1 MITFAIL
8 ILIVAKALPGLN
20 THISSIHVTRI
31 TSIVFLFASALSLN
45 SLNLESIG
53 SGIGLYSGLFQV
65 TTISQLIEIFLF
77 MVGGGILIA
86 WPQIKQIN
94 YLPYQPKA
102 LFLGPLSLSHRG
114 LASVEKKKDAPA
126 TQDPKDPRVLNIN
139 STTTSN
145 VVGPAS
151 LEVGEKNTLLL
162 LRTDKHS
169 TDYSLVV
176 LFSSLGSSLLISSY
190 DLISIYLSIE
200 LQSFGLYVLSTLY
213 RDSETSTSAGLKY
226 FLLGGLSSCIILL
239 GIGIIYSYT
248 GTTSLESLY
257 IINSIIDVNQQY
269 FITYPAQLGTLAN
282 FNSIFSIGSSLGVA
296 TCNLLALGGE
306 GATFTYPGLLQSV
319 GEVGSYGIS
328 LGLILI
334 FIGFLFKI
342 AAAPLH
348 NWSPDVY
355 DGTPTIVTTWLTII
369 PKIAILFILLELQ
382 VNLGS
387 FGLLG
392 IKTIIVNSGYIIK
405 TLLLISSTLSLI
417 IGSLLGL
424 AQIRIKRL
432 LAYSTIS
439 HIGFILLALAVNTEQ
454 SIDSF
459 IFYIIQYTITN
470 LNIFLVILGL
480 TYCLS
485 LNSNHLP
492 LGLHNPL
499 GSWRNNPSPT
509 YGGLPLLAPYFF
521 MRSFYKKKSKGQLL
535 AQPTLRRGR
544 VDSLPEDYS
553 YSTLRRF
560 LRLEEKTANK
570 YYSTPLLSSSPC
582 KAGGEGG
589 YSYGGSYGEKAGADA
604 LHKDISFI
612 SEFKGLFFTNP
623 LLSLSLAISLF
634 SMAGIP
640 PLLGFFSKQLVLYS
654 ALQNGYY
661 FISFIAIIV
670 SVISC
675 SYYLQIIKLLFTPSP
690 NKPLDL
696 YFFLNLKNK
705 NYSCYSPRSAP
716 IRGGSK
722 AGGGLGQ
729 KSSTYSSSCEAG
741 VAGVAV
747 APAYA
752 TPATATAASAPT
764 EQEDEI
770 ILTNT
775 HSYLISTLTFSI
787 LLFFIKPS
795 LILNSTQLL
804 SLSLFY
810 I

>member
-31 TSIVFLFASALSLN
+31 TSIVFLFAGALSLN

-53 SGIGLYSGLFQV
+53 SGIGIYSGLFQV
-65 TTISQLIEIFLF
+65 TSISQLIEIFLF
-77 MVGGGILIA
+77 MIGGGILIA
-86 WPQIKQIN
+86 WPQIKYN
-94 YLPYQPKA
+94 LYLPLTPTPHSCPSHSSGGEGKA
-102 LFLGPLSLSHRG
+102 QLHLTPAGSAVSATAFPSSKAGVAVPHSCEGEESDLEKFTLFL
-114 LASVEKKKDAPA
+114 
-126 TQDPKDPRVLNIN
+126 
-139 STTTSN
+139 
-145 VVGPAS
+145 
-151 LEVGEKNTLLL
+151 
-162 LRTDKHS
+162 TDKHS

-190 DLISIYLSIE
+190 DLISVYLSIE

-213 RDSETSTSAGLKY
+213 RDSESSTSAGLKY

-239 GIGIIYSYT
+239 GTGIIYSYT
-248 GTTSLESLY
+248 GTTNLESLY
-257 IINSIIDVNQQY
+257 IINSVIDVNQQY
-269 FITYPAQLGTLAN
+269 IIMNNQ
-282 FNSIFSIGSSLGVA
+282 
-296 TCNLLALGGE
+296 C
-306 GATFTYPGLLQSV
+306 
-319 GEVGSYGIS
+319 IS
-328 LGLILI
+328 LGLSLI

-382 VNLGS
+382 VKLGS
-387 FGLLG
+387 FGLGGSNYFPLPYAPLELDPSFNSLG
-392 IKTIIVNSGYIIK
+392 GGAPMGGIAELKTIIINSSGYPLK
-405 TLLLISSTLSLI
+405 TLLLISATLSLI

-424 AQIRIKRL
+424 AQIKIKRL

-480 TYCLS
+480 TYCLPCS
-485 LNSNHLP
+485 E
-492 LGLHNPL
+492 G
-499 GSWRNNPSPT
+499 
-509 YGGLPLLAPYFF
+509 A
-521 MRSFYKKKSKGQLL
+521 
-535 AQPTLRRGR
+535 ATLRPGL
-544 VDSLPEDYS
+544 SL
-553 YSTLRRF
+553 
-560 LRLEEKTANK
+560 
-570 YYSTPLLSSSPC
+570 C
-582 KAGGEGG
+582 KAVGVAKLGINKGN
-589 YSYGGSYGEKAGADA
+589 
-604 LHKDISFI
+604 KDISFI
-612 SEFKGLFFTNP
+612 SEFKGLFFSNP
-623 LLSLSLAISLF
+623 LLSLSLAVSLF

-640 PLLGFFSKQLVLYS
+640 PLIGFFSKQLVLYS

-661 FISFIAIIV
+661 FISVLAIIV

-675 SYYLQIIKLLFTPSP
+675 SYYLQIIKILLTKSTSIGALQHSP
-690 NKPLDL
+690 
-696 YFFLNLKNK
+696 
-705 NYSCYSPRSAP
+705 SCYSE
-716 IRGGSK
+716 GGI
-722 AGGGLGQ
+722 G
-729 KSSTYSSSCEAG
+729 
-741 VAGVAV
+741 
-747 APAYA
+747 
-752 TPATATAASAPT
+752 PATASPSPQLGLLLGVGKAGPSPLEGEANHSLSVGAVISGTEGVAAPT
-764 EQEDEI
+764 PIPSESEVYWREKNKI

-775 HSYLISTLTFSI
+775 HSYLISTLTFTI

>member
-31 TSIVFLFASALSLN
+31 TTIVFLFAGALTLN
-45 SLNLESIG
+45 SLNIESIS
-53 SGIGLYSGLFQV
+53 SGIGIYSGLFQV

-77 MVGGGILIA
+77 MIGGGILIA
-86 WPQIKQIN
+86 WPQNKYN
-94 YLPYQPKA
+94 KSYPPSPLPRAGTSPWQRDVGNLPLAGDEAFA
-102 LFLGPLSLSHRG
+102 LESSAG
-114 LASVEKKKDAPA
+114 LRSK
-126 TQDPKDPRVLNIN
+126 
-139 STTTSN
+139 
-145 VVGPAS
+145 G
-151 LEVGEKNTLLL
+151 G
-162 LRTDKHS
+162 

-190 DLISIYLSIE
+190 DLISVYLSIE

-213 RDSETSTSAGLKY
+213 RDSESSTSAGLKY

-239 GIGIIYSYT
+239 GTGIIYSYT
-248 GTTSLESLY
+248 GTTNLESLY
-257 IINSIIDVNQQY
+257 IINSVIDINQQY
-269 FITYPAQLGTLAN
+269 IIQ
-282 FNSIFSIGSSLGVA
+282 
-296 TCNLLALGGE
+296 
-306 GATFTYPGLLQSV
+306 
-319 GEVGSYGIS
+319 GIS
-328 LGLILI
+328 LGLSLI

-382 VNLGS
+382 VKLGS
-387 FGLLG
+387 FGPLG
-392 IKTIIVNSGYIIK
+392 GGLKTILVNNSGYLLNLNQINEFISLIFTSPNLSTLGLPSPVGTLPLLEGVSLDPKGGDTNLGFNILENYPALDPALVGKARSFGEMSIVINNNILK
-405 TLLLISSTLSLI
+405 TLLLISATLSLI

-485 LNSNHLP
+485 TPKVTYSVSFSP
-492 LGLHNPL
+492 SFPSTL
-499 GSWRNNPSPT
+499 GSKGKEGGVATKEGGRESLPPLA
-509 YGGLPLLAPYFF
+509 GGLGN
-521 MRSFYKKKSKGQLL
+521 KEI
-535 AQPTLRRGR
+535 
-544 VDSLPEDYS
+544 SL
-553 YSTLRRF
+553 
-560 LRLEEKTANK
+560 
-570 YYSTPLLSSSPC
+570 
-582 KAGGEGG
+582 
-589 YSYGGSYGEKAGADA
+589 
-604 LHKDISFI
+604 I
-612 SEFKGLFFTNP
+612 SEFKGLFFSNP
-623 LLSLSLAISLF
+623 LLSISLAVSLF

-640 PLLGFFSKQLVLYS
+640 PLIGFFSKQLVLYS
-654 ALQNGYY
+654 ALQNGYF
-661 FISFIAIIV
+661 FISVLAIIV

-675 SYYLQIIKLLFTPSP
+675 SYYLQIIKLLFTPSFP
-690 NKPLDL
+690 DPLGKGVATLLRSNKGGGEGPTEGSATL
-696 YFFLNLKNK
+696 YP
-705 NYSCYSPRSAP
+705 SPPFPKDPSLASLRWTA
-716 IRGGSK
+716 
-722 AGGGLGQ
+722 AGGVVQ
-729 KSSTYSSSCEAG
+729 N
-741 VAGVAV
+741 
-747 APAYA
+747 
-752 TPATATAASAPT
+752 
-764 EQEDEI
+764 EI
-770 ILTNT
+770 NLTNT
-775 HSYLISTLTFSI
+775 HSYLISTLTFTI

>member
-8 ILIVAKALPGLN
+8 ILIVAKALPVLN
-20 THISSIHVTRI
+20 THISSIHITRI
-31 TSIVFLFASALSLN
+31 TSIVFLFAGALSLN

-65 TTISQLIEIFLF
+65 TSISQLIEIFLF
-77 MVGGGILIA
+77 MIGGGILIA
-86 WPQIKQIN
+86 WPQIN
-94 YLPYQPKA
+94 H
-102 LFLGPLSLSHRG
+102 SLSF
-114 LASVEKKKDAPA
+114 LAKLSVAPSFFLIKD
-126 TQDPKDPRVLNIN
+126 KDSFLEAN
-139 STTTSN
+139 S
-145 VVGPAS
+145 
-151 LEVGEKNTLLL
+151 GELL
-162 LRTDKHS
+162 TDKHS

-213 RDSETSTSAGLKY
+213 RDSESSTSAGLKY

-239 GIGIIYSYT
+239 GTGIIYSYT
-248 GTTSLESLY
+248 GTTNLESLY
-257 IINSIIDVNQQY
+257 IINSVIDINQQY
-269 FITYPAQLGTLAN
+269 IIQ
-282 FNSIFSIGSSLGVA
+282 
-296 TCNLLALGGE
+296 
-306 GATFTYPGLLQSV
+306 
-319 GEVGSYGIS
+319 GIN
-328 LGLILI
+328 LGLSLI

-382 VNLGS
+382 IKLGS
-387 FGLLG
+387 FGLLESYG
-392 IKTIIVNSGYIIK
+392 LHSFQSYLGLVQTQGIIK
-405 TLLLISSTLSLI
+405 NLLLISATLSLI

-439 HIGFILLALAVNTEQ
+439 HIGFILLALAINTEQ

-480 TYCLS
+480 TYCLNKDS
-485 LNSNHLP
+485 FLEANSPGRDSANLRKQSGVVGAVP
-492 LGLHNPL
+492 VFYFNKGR
-499 GSWRNNPSPT
+499 GSGVN
-509 YGGLPLLAPYFF
+509 
-521 MRSFYKKKSKGQLL
+521 
-535 AQPTLRRGR
+535 
-544 VDSLPEDYS
+544 
-553 YSTLRRF
+553 
-560 LRLEEKTANK
+560 
-570 YYSTPLLSSSPC
+570 
-582 KAGGEGG
+582 
-589 YSYGGSYGEKAGADA
+589 
-604 LHKDISFI
+604 KDISFI
-612 SEFKGLFFTNP
+612 SEFKGLFFSNP
-623 LLSLSLAISLF
+623 LLSISLAVSLF

-640 PLLGFFSKQLVLYS
+640 PLIGFFSKQLVLYS

-661 FISFIAIIV
+661 FISVLAIIV

-675 SYYLQIIKLLFTPSP
+675 SYYLQIIKLLFT
-690 NKPLDL
+690 
-696 YFFLNLKNK
+696 
-705 NYSCYSPRSAP
+705 YS
-716 IRGGSK
+716 
-722 AGGGLGQ
+722 
-729 KSSTYSSSCEAG
+729 
-741 VAGVAV
+741 V
-747 APAYA
+747 AYA
-752 TPATATAASAPT
+752 TERPLMVAPKSSPILVT
-764 EQEDEI
+764 SLPNSSLFFNNKKGKKNEI
-770 ILTNT
+770 VLTNT
-775 HSYLISTLTFSI
+775 HSYLISTLTFTI

>member
-1 MITFAIL
+1 MITSAIL

-31 TSIVFLFASALSLN
+31 TSIVYLFAGALSLN
-45 SLNLESIG
+45 TLNLESIG

-65 TTISQLIEIFLF
+65 TAISQLIEIFLF
-77 MVGGGILIA
+77 MIGGGILIA
-86 WPQIKQIN
+86 WPQIKQN
-94 YLPYQPKA
+94 FENL
-102 LFLGPLSLSHRG
+102 
-114 LASVEKKKDAPA
+114 
-126 TQDPKDPRVLNIN
+126 
-139 STTTSN
+139 
-145 VVGPAS
+145 
-151 LEVGEKNTLLL
+151 TLLL
-162 LRTDKHS
+162 TDKHS

-190 DLISIYLSIE
+190 DLISVYLSIE

-213 RDSETSTSAGLKY
+213 RDSESSTNAGLKY

-239 GIGIIYSYT
+239 GTGIIYSYT
-248 GTTSLESLY
+248 GTTNLESLY
-257 IINSIIDVNQQY
+257 IINSIIDTAQMQQY
-269 FITYPAQLGTLAN
+269 IIQ
-282 FNSIFSIGSSLGVA
+282 
-296 TCNLLALGGE
+296 
-306 GATFTYPGLLQSV
+306 
-319 GEVGSYGIS
+319 GIS
-328 LGLILI
+328 LGLSLI

-369 PKIAILFILLELQ
+369 PKIAILIILLELQ
-382 VNLGS
+382 VKLGVI
-387 FGLLG
+387 GG
-392 IKTIIVNSGYIIK
+392 IKTIIINSEASGYLLNLSQSFPPHTTSSFSFLRKLGAESFGFGENLDKSLIFNNNIIK
-405 TLLLISSTLSLI
+405 TLLLISATLSLI

-480 TYCLS
+480 TYIINTSSRKKDCLLAGETENKIS
-485 LNSNHLP
+485 INSNIL
-492 LGLHNPL
+492 
-499 GSWRNNPSPT
+499 SVPSLSNCQGR
-509 YGGLPLLAPYFF
+509 GG
-521 MRSFYKKKSKGQLL
+521 
-535 AQPTLRRGR
+535 
-544 VDSLPEDYS
+544 
-553 YSTLRRF
+553 
-560 LRLEEKTANK
+560 AN
-570 YYSTPLLSSSPC
+570 
-582 KAGGEGG
+582 
-589 YSYGGSYGEKAGADA
+589 
-604 LHKDISFI
+604 KDISFI
-612 SEFKGLFFTNP
+612 SEFKGLFFNNP
-623 LLSLSLAISLF
+623 LLCLSLAVSLF

-640 PLLGFFSKQLVLYS
+640 PLIGFFSKQLVLYS

-661 FISFIAIIV
+661 FISVIAIIV

-675 SYYLQIIKLLFTPSP
+675 SYYLQIIKLLFTP
-690 NKPLDL
+690 
-696 YFFLNLKNK
+696 
-705 NYSCYSPRSAP
+705 
-716 IRGGSK
+716 
-722 AGGGLGQ
+722 
-729 KSSTYSSSCEAG
+729 
-741 VAGVAV
+741 
-747 APAYA
+747 
-752 TPATATAASAPT
+752 ATATALQKEK
-764 EQEDEI
+764 EQDLTLAGELEITDCKTKTKKEADIYSLVKNEI